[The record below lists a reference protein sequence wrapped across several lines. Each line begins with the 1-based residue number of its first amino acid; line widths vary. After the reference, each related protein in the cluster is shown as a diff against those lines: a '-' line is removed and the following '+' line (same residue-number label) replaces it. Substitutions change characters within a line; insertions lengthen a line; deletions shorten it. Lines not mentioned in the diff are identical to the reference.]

1 MKVVV
6 VGSSGI
12 VGGAVAQ
19 LLGSRGHEVLG
30 LSRRSTPALDLADAG
45 TIVAA
50 LDQVEF
56 DALVST
62 AANTPMLSL
71 TDLDPEVLRS
81 AIAGKLLGQLALL
94 AACLQRDPAPASV
107 TLTSGEYGTP
117 APQMSAGAL
126 VNAGLE
132 QFVRHAATEIRQG
145 TRVNVVRPGW
155 VQETLD
161 TLGLDQR
168 GTPASVIAGAYLSA
182 IDGKA
187 DGEILIPST

>member
-12 VGGAVAQ
+12 LGGAVAR

-30 LSRRSTPALDLADAG
+30 LSRRSTP
-45 TIVAA
+45 
-50 LDQVEF
+50 
-56 DALVST
+56 ALVST

-107 TLTSGEYGTP
+107 TLTSGEYGPP
-117 APQMSAGAL
+117 ARQMSAGAL

-132 QFVRHAATEIRQG
+132 QFVRHAATEVRQG

-161 TLGLDQR
+161 TLGLDRR
-168 GTPASVIAGAYLSA
+168 GTPASVIAQAYLSA